1 MPGIK
6 MVSFNDE
13 NYIGKISEESEKE
26 HIRIQTINLIN
37 ELSEEDLLFLM
48 EILKHTMR
56 T

>member
-1 MPGIK
+1 
-6 MVSFNDE
+6 MVSFNNEDHFG
-13 NYIGKISEESEKE
+13 NIRDVSEQEDF
-26 HIRIQTINLIN
+26 RIQTINIIK

>member
-1 MPGIK
+1 
-6 MVSFNDE
+6 MVSFNNED
-13 NYIGKISEESEKE
+13 YFGKISDESEKE
-26 HIRIQTINLIN
+26 DSRIQTINTIK